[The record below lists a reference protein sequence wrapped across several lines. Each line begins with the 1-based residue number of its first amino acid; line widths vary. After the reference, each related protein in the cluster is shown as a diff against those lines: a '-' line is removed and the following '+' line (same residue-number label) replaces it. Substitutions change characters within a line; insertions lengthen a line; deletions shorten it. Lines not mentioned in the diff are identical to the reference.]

1 MKNCARRVL
10 LLLAG
15 LCLVATQ
22 PALAPAAGAQDNGA
36 QDSGAVRTL
45 RDQPVGAPEQG
56 GDGVAFTVERDR
68 AALPRDF
75 VQQPPLIPHTVR
87 GYDITLNFNKCMDC
101 HAWGRARETG
111 ATKISLTHFR
121 DRDGKELPNVAPRR
135 YFCMQCHVPQT
146 EARPLVENTFR
157 SAAGLK

>member
-1 MKNCARRVL
+1 MRHSARWVL
-10 LLLAG
+10 ALLAG
-15 LCLVATQ
+15 AYLAAIGPVEAQQGNAQ
-22 PALAPAAGAQDNGA
+22 PAGLVKA
-36 QDSGAVRTL
+36 L
-45 RDQPVGAPEQG
+45 RDVPVGAAEQG
-56 GDGVAFTVERDR
+56 GAGDAFRAERDS

-87 GYDITLNFNKCMDC
+87 GYDITVNFNKCMDC
-101 HAWGRARETG
+101 HAWSRARETG

-146 EARPLVENTFR
+146 EAKPLVDNTFR
-157 SAAGLK
+157 PATGLK